1 MVGFWD
7 NAICTQPPPANL
19 AFTLNKIPTQESS
32 NKRFLAKDISEIFFA
47 VFVFLYKY
55 MVGPIPPMCNVGPLV
70 SQCRLQWDP
79 TVLSQM
85 HSGEKAPF

>member
-19 AFTLNKIPTQESS
+19 GFTPNKNALQESS
-32 NKRFLAKDISEIFFA
+32 NKIFLGEDISETFVA
-47 VFVFLYKY
+47 VFVYKY
-55 MVGPIPPMCNVGPLV
+55 KVGPIPPMCNVGPLV
-70 SQCRLQWDP
+70 SQRQLQWDP

-85 HSGEKAPF
+85 HSEEKAPF